1 MSDCLETP
9 EELAKGMAE
18 RSPAAALLFVV
29 DWLDRRDQ
37 LSDQISVEHLAA
49 SLEVLAAELRTE
61 AVENLS
67 SETRGLMLAAIV
79 LFDSADG
86 ARRGDELAGESND
99 HGSNQA
105 AASHA
110 GDRGRRRSS
119 LLHLKS
125 ID

>member
-1 MSDCLETP
+1 MSSLRDGVLVGVAFRARGNMNEGLESP
-9 EELAKGMAE
+9 EELAVGMAE
-18 RSPAAALLFVV
+18 RSPAAALLYVV

-67 SETRGLMLAAIV
+67 SETRGLILAATV

-86 ARRGDELAGESND
+86 ARRGDELAGESGD

-105 AASHA
+105 
-110 GDRGRRRSS
+110 DR
-119 LLHLKS
+119 
-125 ID
+125 